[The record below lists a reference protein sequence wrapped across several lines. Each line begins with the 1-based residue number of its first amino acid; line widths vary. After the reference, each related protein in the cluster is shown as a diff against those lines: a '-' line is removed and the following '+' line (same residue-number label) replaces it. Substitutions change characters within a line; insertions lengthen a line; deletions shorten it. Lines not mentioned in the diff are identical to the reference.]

1 MTVVVLTVVPAGLR
15 GHLTRWMLEIS
26 AGVYV
31 GFVTTKARELL
42 WLRIVEMAGD
52 GRAIMVYAARNEQRL
67 AFKVHKHQWEPVDYD
82 GVQLMRRPSPE
93 SERMAERNP
102 PKRGWSSASKRRRY
116 GRS

>member
-31 GFVTTKARELL
+31 GFVTKRVRELM
-42 WLRIVEMAGD
+42 WLRIVEMSGE

-67 AFKVHKHQWEPVDYD
+67 AFKVHKHQWEPVDFD
-82 GVQLMRRPSPE
+82 GVELMMRPATGELPTSV
-93 SERMAERNP
+93 SS
-102 PKRGWSSASKRRRY
+102 RGWSAASKRRRF
-116 GRS
+116 GS